1 MRKRRREVKK
11 KIIKTILAGLLVFDL
26 FADFADPVAFWWMV
40 HRWCQ
45 AEHVVSA
52 VTTVAE

>member
-1 MRKRRREVKK
+1 MKKRRREVKYDK
-11 KIIKTILAGLLVFDL
+11 DRILAGSVVFDL